1 RPGAGR
7 RCLRLPG
14 RRCARKLNRNFT
26 VIRGTMAPSVR
37 GRAVMRRPG
46 LMILLGAGLALAG
59 CSENFRGPHP
69 YNADLQ
75 AQVVPAVYCYSNLTH
90 SPDCYD
96 VPIEPEVRRLMG

>member
-1 RPGAGR
+1 
-7 RCLRLPG
+7 
-14 RRCARKLNRNFT
+14 
-26 VIRGTMAPSVR
+26 
-37 GRAVMRRPG
+37 MRRPG

-96 VPIEPEVRRLMG
+96 VPIEPEVRRLMGYYGPDPENRGFFGRRAF